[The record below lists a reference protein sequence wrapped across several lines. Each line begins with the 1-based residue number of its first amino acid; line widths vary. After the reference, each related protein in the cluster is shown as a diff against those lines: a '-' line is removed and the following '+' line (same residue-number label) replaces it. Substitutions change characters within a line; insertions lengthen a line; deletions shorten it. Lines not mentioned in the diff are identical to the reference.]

1 MRTGWFIGRT
11 VCADESVEL
20 LWSVRMELQ
29 LFLLLLVLF
38 CRGQSWTPPKYCHD
52 LPCPK
57 FTSGKTSVKDVEE
70 RLLDDTEWIST
81 TITNPTSSDL
91 MAARERLSKVTGYVN
106 SWPVLINVTNGKTLA
121 LSWFVAPG
129 SVPKISDSEV
139 RLERG
144 PKSVYVRSSD
154 HFPTLEKG
162 QEDKRAL
169 CDDLRKG
176 GKTCTDDQTYF
187 VAVYDSFFSVE
198 HYSEIWIE
206 KNP

>member
-1 MRTGWFIGRT
+1 MYFETI
-11 VCADESVEL
+11 
-20 LWSVRMELQ
+20 
-29 LFLLLLVLF
+29 LFFV
-38 CRGQSWTPPKYCHD
+38 
-52 LPCPK
+52 
-57 FTSGKTSVKDVEE
+57 
-70 RLLDDTEWIST
+70 
-81 TITNPTSSDL
+81 
-91 MAARERLSKVTGYVN
+91 SKSY
-106 SWPVLINVTNGKTLA
+106 K
-121 LSWFVAPG
+121 
-129 SVPKISDSEV
+129 
-139 RLERG
+139 
-144 PKSVYVRSSD
+144 RSSD